1 MGGGL
6 FWVTETEMP
15 RPAVKLSRP
24 SLSVSVPR
32 CESPETETDTKKE
45 AYPFPVKKEPDIR
58 QETRTQQPPVKK
70 KNSGRHYR
78 GVWHVFNELSENHG
92 VVYLISTVELVFTL
106 WS

>member
-1 MGGGL
+1 
-6 FWVTETEMP
+6 MP
-15 RPAVKLSRP
+15 RPAVKVSRP

-70 KNSGRHYR
+70 KNAGRHYR